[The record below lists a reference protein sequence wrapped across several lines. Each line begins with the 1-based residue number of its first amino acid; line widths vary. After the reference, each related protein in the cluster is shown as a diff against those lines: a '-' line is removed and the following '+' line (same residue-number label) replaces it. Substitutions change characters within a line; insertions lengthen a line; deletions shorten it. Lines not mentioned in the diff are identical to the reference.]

1 MKKDLITTLLSLL
14 LMGSS
19 HIATAVDWDGKSPIW
34 LSAQSDKLRFTMWDK
49 HSVYDKY
56 DITYMVGLKGGRP
69 DYFIAKRSYMKGE
82 SPELSQVVFPDD
94 FEDNIVPGPAHSL
107 GDSDIVWSIYV
118 NGKLV
123 MSGINGGSKTT
134 QLEINGKL
142 VQFKTPR

>member
-1 MKKDLITTLLSLL
+1 MKPIKSTLLSLL
-14 LMGSS
+14 LLYSA
-19 HIATAVDWDGKSPIW
+19 HTVYAEDWDGKSPIW
-34 LSAQSDKLRFTMWDK
+34 LSAQSDKLRFSIWDK

-69 DYFIAKRSYMKGE
+69 DYFIAKRSHMKGE

-118 NGKLV
+118 NDKLV

-142 VQFKTPR
+142 VQFKKPR